1 MRKTVAAVLTLTF
14 LLAAL
19 APEVVGCNRNRRGRY
34 TSRAYYGQR
43 YSEGYYGPYRG
54 VAGDRY
60 ERWNNG
66 VGSTGRAV
74 LTVAAPAAVGAGVGA
89 ILGGGKG
96 AGIGALLGGGGGAF
110 YYLLRHQNHR

>member
-19 APEVVGCNRNRRGRY
+19 APEILGCNRTRRGRY
-34 TSRAYYGQR
+34 TSRAYYGQP
-43 YSEGYYGPYRG
+43 YSG

-60 ERWNNG
+60 YRWNEG
-66 VGSTGRAV
+66 SGSTSRAV

-110 YYLLRHQNHR
+110 YYLLRHQNNR

>member
-19 APEVVGCNRNRRGRY
+19 ASESLGCNRNRRGRY
-34 TSRAYYGQR
+34 TSRAYYGQP
-43 YSEGYYGPYRG
+43 YYGPSRG

-60 ERWNNG
+60 YRWNDG

-110 YYLLRHQNHR
+110 YYLLRH